1 MPTLALKSD
10 ITVGL
15 CSRILHASAMVPS
28 TYEYDDIIRAVWSEL
43 CPVPFVEFEGLKI
56 LSKRDRAILW

>member
-1 MPTLALKSD
+1 
-10 ITVGL
+10 L